1 MLQESQQEN
10 AQLQSILEYLRSSSA
25 QSAAALLGRIR
36 QGLTT
41 EELTEYMESVTSS
54 SQSINPTEMLPSRAI
69 SDLSTR
75 QSTSSSSWTTVTDD
89 QVKVKHIVDLYFCWQ
104 HQCVP
109 VLCRAQF
116 IEAMQNGNDD
126 FCSSV
131 LVNAILAVGS
141 LFYEADDLLETQHD
155 VRILGEQFM
164 EEADRLIQEELIQ
177 GRSSVTSVQ
186 ALVIMSMR
194 DVAAGKDAIMWF
206 HLGLATM
213 MSINLV
219 LDMDTAHDTSP
230 QKQCGRTTYW
240 GLFGADRYVSY
251 IT

>member
-1 MLQESQQEN
+1 M
-10 AQLQSILEYLRSSSA
+10 QS
-25 QSAAALLGRIR
+25 
-36 QGLTT
+36 
-41 EELTEYMESVTSS
+41 
-54 SQSINPTEMLPSRAI
+54 
-69 SDLSTR
+69 
-75 QSTSSSSWTTVTDD
+75 
-89 QVKVKHIVDLYFCWQ
+89 
-104 HQCVP
+104 
-109 VLCRAQF
+109 
-116 IEAMQNGNDD
+116 GNDD

-141 LFYEADDLLETQHD
+141 LFYEPHDQFETRHD

-177 GRSSVTSVQ
+177 GRSSLTSMQ

-194 DVAAGKDAIMWF
+194 DVAAGKEAIMWF

-213 MSINLV
+213 MAINLA
-219 LDMDTAHDTSP
+219 LDMDTAYDTSL
-230 QKQCGRTTYW
+230 QKQCGRITYW